1 MYIETMQPVFIM
13 MAIVVIGIFV
23 FSTVFQRYHSAGEGT
38 DIRNYNEYGEPVK
51 SLYTSR
57 YLFSFHKDIDAV
69 SYTHLDVYKRQL
81 IPGLISLRYKA
92 D

>member
-51 SLYTSR
+51 SLYTNR
-57 YLFSFHKDIDAV
+57 
-69 SYTHLDVYKRQL
+69 
-81 IPGLISLRYKA
+81 
-92 D
+92 